1 MEVNSTL
8 KCQLKWSHFV
18 SLGLS
23 LHFRNVACT
32 VVTEKTKKSGGE
44 CVMWKPAIW
53 SHTKKKKSLKG
64 QFKCKLHE
72 IYFSLLGKKK
82 KQNNTTKTKLPTKNK
97 TQTTSECFRKTWYL
111 QPPQAPQRQ
120 GKRTSKD
127 HLQWDLNMLQKHVQ
141 LIPEV

>member
-53 SHTKKKKSLKG
+53 SHTKKKKIFERTIQVQVTWNL
-64 QFKCKLHE
+64 L
-72 IYFSLLGKKK
+72 FSLRKKK
-82 KQNNTTKTKLPTKNK
+82 NKNNTTKTKLPTKNK